1 MKYLI
6 MEVQLSYAVGLDE
19 EGRFVKMPNMGY
31 EVGQT
36 VEDAVVFDDPLDLET
51 DARVVDGALSSSV
64 DEHTSLLADAPASA
78 SPRRRA
84 GRALRRRFAIFA
96 AAASMFVFA
105 VTGYAVWQTPVGM
118 VRMRIN
124 PAMSMSVNRFD
135 RVVDLRG
142 DNADGDNLIDGYG
155 YYGKNVQDVSQGLVE
170 RAREQGYLK
179 PGGLVRIGA
188 DSDNAAWADAIARD
202 LLAAL
207 TDAFDGDADIEL
219 DEFVDD
225 ELDADDAGDADDD
238 AGDGPAGAD
247 KDADR
252 DDDADD
258 DDGSGPGAGSFT
270 GGDDNDDGDD
280 GADGGDGGDKGS
292 STGDADDAGDADN
305 AGDADDGVGDAGD
318 DGDDSAAGGAADDDG
333 GDDRGDDD
341 AVDSGEEDRAIRPG
355 AIGALAGQ
363 GGWEEGPGDSDSPHG
378 PGDSNMRGLAD
389 GNAGIAGQKRLP

>member
-51 DARVVDGALSSSV
+51 DARAVDGALPSSV

-105 VTGYAVWQTPVGM
+105 VTGYAVWRTPVGT

-207 TDAFDGDADIEL
+207 TDAFDGDADVEL

>member
-51 DARVVDGALSSSV
+51 DARAVDGALPSSV

-105 VTGYAVWQTPVGM
+105 VTGYAVWQTPVGT

>member
-51 DARVVDGALSSSV
+51 DARAVDGALPSSV

-105 VTGYAVWQTPVGM
+105 VTGYAVWRTPVGT

-363 GGWEEGPGDSDSPHG
+363 GGWEEGPGDSDGPHG
-378 PGDSNMRGLAD
+378 PGESNMRGLAD
-389 GNAGIAGQKRLP
+389 SNAGIAGQKRLP

>member
-51 DARVVDGALSSSV
+51 DARAVDGALPSSV

-105 VTGYAVWQTPVGM
+105 VTGYAVWRTPVGT

-155 YYGKNVQDVSQGLVE
+155 YYGKNVQDVSRGLVE

-318 DGDDSAAGGAADDDG
+318 DGDDSAAGGAADDG
-333 GDDRGDDD
+333 VGDDRGDDD
-341 AVDSGEEDRAIRPG
+341 AVDSGEEGRAIRPG
-355 AIGALAGQ
+355 ANGALAGQ
-363 GGWEEGPGDSDSPHG
+363 GGWEEGSGDSDGPHG

>member
-51 DARVVDGALSSSV
+51 DARAVDGALPSSV

-105 VTGYAVWQTPVGM
+105 VTGYAVWQTPVGT

-155 YYGKNVQDVSQGLVE
+155 YYGKNVQDVSRGLVE

-179 PGGLVRIGA
+179 PGGLVRIDA

-225 ELDADDAGDADDD
+225 ELDADDD

-247 KDADR
+247 KDADC
-252 DDDADD
+252 DDDVDD

-292 STGDADDAGDADN
+292 STGDADDTGDADN
-305 AGDADDGVGDAGD
+305 AGDADDGVGD
-318 DGDDSAAGGAADDDG
+318 
-333 GDDRGDDD
+333 DRGDDD
-341 AVDSGEEDRAIRPG
+341 AVDSGEEGRAIRPG
-355 AIGALAGQ
+355 ANGALAGQ
-363 GGWEEGPGDSDSPHG
+363 GGWEEGPGDSDGPHG